1 MVRTAVILLML
12 SITLP
17 VNAGEPLAVRLTPN
31 VALAPALLT
40 VRAVIEADADNRAL
54 EVVAV
59 SSDYYRSSVVPL
71 DGANAPRLNVIEFK
85 NLPPGTY
92 EVTSILIGTSGE
104 RGAVANWF
112 RVAPA
117 VGSSR

>member
-17 VNAGEPLAVRLTPN
+17 VDAGEPLTVRLTPN

-71 DGANAPRLNVIEFK
+71 NGANAPRLNVIEFK

-92 EVTSILIGTSGE
+92 EVTSLLIGASGE
-104 RGAVANWF
+104 RGAIAHLF